1 MIITASISLK
11 SKKFWSPMV
20 SLEQHAAL
28 YSLKNVF
35 DFFFMFEQ
43 MLSLG
48 DPPCFCD
55 LPPAKPT
62 FLLSTMWS
70 GRRRGCFVFGGSLKT
85 SLFPSKSDAQVKGV
99 TGHMLSSTLAWQL
112 QSSSAYSLLPLSLQN
127 DVLESLLCVWPP
139 WGLFYDS
146 SIFFLIVLIFTYWTW
161 PWATLHRFWACL
173 FLFLK
178 GYYVPL

>member
-1 MIITASISLK
+1 
-11 SKKFWSPMV
+11 MV
-20 SLEQHAAL
+20 SLEQHAAP

-48 DPPCFCD
+48 DLPCFCD
-55 LPPAKPT
+55 LPPTKPT

-70 GRRRGCFVFGGSLKT
+70 GRRHGCFVFGGSLKT
-85 SLFPSKSDAQVKGV
+85 SLFPSKSDAQVRGV
-99 TGHMLSSTLAWQL
+99 TGHMLSSTL
-112 QSSSAYSLLPLSLQN
+112 P
-127 DVLESLLCVWPP
+127 
-139 WGLFYDS
+139 DS
-146 SIFFLIVLIFTYWTW
+146 SNPLLHIHCCLFLCKMMYLKVYSASDHLGDCFMTAAFFFFLIVLIFTYWTW
-161 PWATLHRFWACL
+161 PWATLHRFWACM